1 MLTARDYTFRM
12 RRLLIA
18 PRGRGPDRSRSFSAM
33 RTWLGWSR
41 SFDGVFSQAF
51 LGILLVYAYAYLHI
65 TLFRTWYFNSD
76 EYVFAAEVVRF
87 LHLDFRQQF
96 FDIPGTVYMMLNTL
110 LWAVAYT
117 GAWLTGHVAPGIHI
131 VDFTFQNISSL
142 FVLLRSTTLA
152 FFLLSAILLF
162 VLVSRVA
169 GRIGGALASLF
180 LVMSP
185 TYTSYSS
192 FVRTE
197 SMAMVFILGGLLILV
212 RGVEKGGSWFG
223 AVPSI
228 RDYAVLSGILA
239 GIAAGARLHAVTAVL
254 PAMVIMLWLNAPR
267 EQDYPEWARHW
278 LRVILPTTWLIALAT
293 LVFAR
298 RGLTELPGALRFL
311 TTVVVLWLG
320 VSVAAVALYH
330 VSRTR
335 PLVVNMLSPAILKVV
350 GGAVVGFFI
359 GNPTIITQ
367 YPFFLQ
373 SVQMYSQYVDPERM
387 QWSLW
392 RNLSWYVPHYVHF
405 VAPNRLIL
413 WLFIAGAVL
422 IVFRRDRRL
431 LPFLA
436 AALLFFVSKPL
447 TLYASP
453 HHVVPWLPFFFVVC
467 AFPLT
472 KLLDEV
478 AARVPSGVVVAR
490 AVGILAVALAATALT
505 SGPKRAMA
513 NGLLL
518 EDRLRN
524 IGRATEWIKQNTP
537 ADSFVAVAYTCF
549 NSDIFYAF
557 LKAMQVPVPQSVL
570 DGRSYL
576 IWWGNNSAI
585 RDKSGYACATREDIP
600 NIKTSLDLQT
610 PGEGTDPYSD
620 GRFSIV
626 ASFGDGD
633 NQVDLFRFSPQQV
646 GVPLIQESH
655 GH

>member
-1 MLTARDYTFRM
+1 
-12 RRLLIA
+12 
-18 PRGRGPDRSRSFSAM
+18 M
-33 RTWLGWSR
+33 RTWLRWSR
-41 SFDGVFSQAF
+41 SFDGMFSQAF
-51 LGILLVYAYAYLHI
+51 LGILLAYAYSYLHV
-65 TLFRTWYFNSD
+65 TVFRTWYFSSD

-87 LHLDFRQQF
+87 LHLDFRQRF
-96 FDIPGTVYMMLNTL
+96 FDIPGTVFMMFNTL
-110 LWAVAYT
+110 LWAVFYM
-117 GAWLTGHVAPGIHI
+117 GAWLTGHVAPGMHLI
-131 VDFTFQNISSL
+131 DFTFQNISGL
-142 FVLLRSTTLA
+142 FVLMRSTTLA

-162 VLVSRVA
+162 VFVSRFA
-169 GRIGGALASLF
+169 GRIGGALASLL

-197 SMAMVFILGGLLILV
+197 SMALVFILGGLLILV

-223 AVPSI
+223 AFPSI

-239 GIAAGARLHAVTAVL
+239 GIAAGARLHAVSAVL
-254 PAMVIMLWLNAPR
+254 PAMLIMLWLNAPR
-267 EQDYPEWARHW
+267 EQDYPEWARRW
-278 LRVILPTTWLIALAT
+278 LRVILPTTWLIAIVAVVL
-293 LVFAR
+293 AR
-298 RGLTELPGALRFL
+298 RGLTELPGALRFV
-311 TTVVVLWLG
+311 TTVALLWLG
-320 VSVAAVALYH
+320 VSGAAVALYH
-330 VSRTR
+330 LPRTR
-335 PLVVNMLSPAILKVV
+335 LLVVNMLSPAVLKVG

-359 GNPTIITQ
+359 GNPTIVTQ

-373 SVQMYSQYVDPERM
+373 SVQMYSQYLDPERM
-387 QWSLW
+387 QWPLW
-392 RNLSWYVPHYVHF
+392 RNLSWYVPYYFHV

-422 IVFRRDRRL
+422 IVLRRDRRL

-436 AALLFFVSKPL
+436 ATLLFFVSKPL
-447 TLYASP
+447 NLFASP
-453 HHVVPWLPFFFVVC
+453 HHVVPWLPFFFLVC
-467 AFPLT
+467 VIPLAT
-472 KLLDEV
+472 VLGEV

-490 AVGILAVALAATALT
+490 GVGILAVALAAMVLT
-505 SGPKRAMA
+505 SGPQMAVA
-513 NGLLL
+513 NGLFR

-524 IGRATEWIKQNTP
+524 VGRATEWIKQNTP

-557 LKAMQVPVPQSVL
+557 LKSLQVPVPQSVL

-600 NIKTSLDLQT
+600 NIKTLLDMQT

-626 ASFGDGD
+626 ASFGNGD
-633 NQVDLFRFSPQQV
+633 SQVDLFRFSSQQV
-646 GVPLIQESH
+646 VVP
-655 GH
+655 